1 MGIPP
6 TRSPVKPP
14 IYYSMKSLEKKRSL
28 DHKIGIYIVND
39 MARFRQE
46 NYPNDVYTIRP
57 KEIEDRVK
65 TAIGDGRATRRKII
79 HAIKAL
85 TYGMSE
91 DDFWHTGTRSGGRN
105 YFIKVTPKN
114 FLFLRFRLR
123 LI

>member
-6 TRSPVKPP
+6 TKSPIKPP
-14 IYYSMKSLEKKRSL
+14 IYYSLKSLKKRKSL
-28 DHKIGIYIVND
+28 DHKIGIYLISD
-39 MARFRQE
+39 MARFLQE

-65 TAIGDGRATRRKII
+65 SAIGDERATGRKII
-79 HAIKAL
+79 HAIRAL

-91 DDFWHTGTRSGGRN
+91 NDFWHTGTRSGGRN
-105 YFIKVTPKN
+105 YFIKVTPDN
-114 FLFLRFRLR
+114 VLFLKLRLR

>member
-6 TRSPVKPP
+6 TKSPIKPP

-28 DHKIGIYIVND
+28 SRKIGIYIFND
-39 MARFRQE
+39 MERFRQK

-57 KEIEDRVK
+57 KEMEDKVK
-65 TAIGDGRATRRKII
+65 TSIGDGRVTRTKII

-91 DDFWHTGTRSGGRN
+91 DDFWHTTTRSGGRN
-105 YFIKVTPKN
+105 YFIKATPDN
-114 FLFLRFRLR
+114 FLFLRLRLR

>member
-6 TRSPVKPP
+6 TKSPIKPP
-14 IYYSMKSLEKKRSL
+14 IYHSMKSLKKWGSL
-28 DHKIGIYIVND
+28 DRKIGIYIVND

-46 NYPNDVYTIRP
+46 NYPNDVYTVRP
-57 KEIEDRVK
+57 REIEDRVK
-65 TAIGDGRATRRKII
+65 TAIGDSRATRTKII

-91 DDFWHTGTRSGGRN
+91 DDFWHTRTRSGGRN
-105 YFIKVTPKN
+105 YFIKATPDN
-114 FLFLRFRLR
+114 FLFLRLRLR

>member
-1 MGIPP
+1 MPP
-6 TRSPVKPP
+6 TKSPIKPP
-14 IYYSMKSLEKKRSL
+14 IYYSMKSIKENRSI

-65 TAIGDGRATRRKII
+65 TTVGDSRATRTKII

-91 DDFWHTGTRSGGRN
+91 DDFWHTITRSGGRN
-105 YFIKVTPKN
+105 YFIKATPKN
-114 FLFLRFRLR
+114 FLFLRLRLR